1 MKGLKVDNLRVEIAA
16 GARTLVPVDGVSFT
30 VDADE
35 CVALLGESGCGK
47 SMTALAVMRLLPEG
61 GRVTAGDARL
71 ESVDLFGITEH
82 AMGEVRGGRLGMIFQ
97 EPQTSLNPV
106 MTVAEQIAEV
116 LAEHR
121 QLHGAA
127 ARAEAGRMIEAV
139 GLAPDKLDA
148 YPFQLSGGQRQRA
161 LIAMMLAGEPEV
173 LIADE
178 PTTALDVTVQAQIL
192 ALLKD
197 LQKQRGMGLLLITH
211 DLDVARDMADR
222 VAVMYAG
229 QIVEWAPRD
238 SLYGAPAHPYTRKLF
253 AVLPRPERRGERL
266 DSLPGR
272 VPGPD
277 AAFVGCRFAE
287 RCPAVFERCRGE
299 APAFHETG
307 PGHFARCHLA
317 ELAAGAPLAQG
328 GAGAISPTY
337 ATDAPSTSPQA
348 AFAKGGEAPR
358 ALSPQSSVL
367 SIRDLAVHFPIR
379 KGLFKRTV
387 GHVKAVDGVSLAVD
401 AGETVALVGESGCGK
416 TTLARA
422 VLRLIEP
429 TGGEVSLAGDD
440 LARLSGEALRRKR
453 AAMQIVFQDPF
464 SSLNPRM
471 KIGAILEEGM
481 AALLPAL
488 DASAR
493 RQRARELLDQV
504 GLPEDAAA
512 RYPHEFSG
520 GQRQRIAIARA
531 LAVNPKLLILDEPT
545 SALDVSVQAQILN
558 LLAELRQRHGLA
570 YLFITHNL
578 SVVSY
583 LADRVAVMYR
593 GRIVEHG
600 PAEIL
605 LNAPAHPYTRQLL
618 DSAPGRGLRVAVDH
632 DKGSEG
638 GATGC
643 PYASRCASA
652 DAACA
657 REPELAEFGNGH
669 RVACHHPIMRG

>member
-1 MKGLKVDNLRVEIAA
+1 L
-16 GARTLVPVDGVSFT
+16 
-30 VDADE
+30 
-35 CVALLGESGCGK
+35 
-47 SMTALAVMRLLPEG
+47 
-61 GRVTAGDARL
+61 
-71 ESVDLFGITEH
+71 
-82 AMGEVRGGRLGMIFQ
+82 
-97 EPQTSLNPV
+97 
-106 MTVAEQIAEV
+106 
-116 LAEHR
+116 
-121 QLHGAA
+121 
-127 ARAEAGRMIEAV
+127 
-139 GLAPDKLDA
+139 
-148 YPFQLSGGQRQRA
+148 
-161 LIAMMLAGEPEV
+161 

-238 SLYGAPAHPYTRKLF
+238 SLYGAPAHPYTQKLF
-253 AVLPRPERRGERL
+253 AVLPRPERRGRRL

-287 RCPAVFERCRGE
+287 RCPAVFERCRAE
-299 APAFHETG
+299 APALHETR

-317 ELAAGAPLAQG
+317 E
-328 GAGAISPTY
+328 
-337 ATDAPSTSPQA
+337 QA
-348 AFAKGGEAPR
+348 VVPPFAKGGEPTSAAADIPP
-358 ALSPQSSVL
+358 ALSPQSPVL
-367 SIRDLAVHFPIR
+367 DIRDLAVHFPIR
-379 KGLFKRTV
+379 KGLLKRAV
-387 GHVKAVDGVSLAVD
+387 GHVKAVDGVSLAL
-401 AGETVALVGESGCGK
+401 ASGETLALVGESGCGK

-429 TGGEVSLAGDD
+429 TGGRVELVGED
-440 LARLSGEALRRKR
+440 LAKLSGEALRRKR

-481 AALLPAL
+481 AALMPDL
-488 DASAR
+488 DPPAR
-493 RQRARELLDQV
+493 RRRARELLDQV
-504 GLPEDAAA
+504 GLPEDAAT

-520 GQRQRIAIARA
+520 GQRQRVAIARA

-558 LLAELRQRHGLA
+558 LLADLRREHALA

-593 GRIVEHG
+593 GRIVESG
-600 PAEIL
+600 AADVL
-605 LNAPAHPYTRQLL
+605 LTTPAHPYTRLLL
-618 DSAPGRGLRVAVDH
+618 DSAPGRGFATASHGASVDA
-632 DKGSEG
+632 
-638 GATGC
+638 GALASGC
-643 PYASRCASA
+643 AFAPRCPRA

-657 REPELAEFGNGH
+657 RTPDLTAWAGTHE
-669 RVACHHPIMRG
+669 VACHHPIIGRG

>member
-1 MKGLKVDNLRVEIAA
+1 MKGLKVDNLRVEIVA
-16 GARTLVPVDGVSFT
+16 GERVFVPVDGVGFT
-30 VDADE
+30 VGANE

-61 GRVTAGDARL
+61 GRVAAGDARL
-71 ESVDLFGITEH
+71 ESADLFGLAEH
-82 AMGEVRGGRLGMIFQ
+82 AMGQVRGGRLGMIFQ

-116 LAEHR
+116 LSAHR
-121 QLHGAA
+121 QLRGAS
-127 ARAEAGRMIEAV
+127 ARAEAGKLIEAV

-197 LQKQRGMGLLLITH
+197 LQRQRGMGLLLITH

-229 QIVEWAPRD
+229 QIVEWAPRA
-238 SLYGAPAHPYTRKLF
+238 SLYGAPAHPYTQKLF

-287 RCPAVFERCRGE
+287 RCPAVFERCRAE
-299 APAFHETG
+299 TPAFHETR
-307 PGHFARCHLA
+307 PGHFSRCHLA
-317 ELAAGAPLAQG
+317 EAVPTLEKG
-328 GAGAISPTY
+328 GAGGGAPTF
-337 ATDAPSTSPQA
+337 ATDAPSNSPQPP
-348 AFAKGGEAPR
+348 FAKGGESPR
-358 ALSPQSSVL
+358 AVNSQSSIL
-367 SIRDLAVHFPIR
+367 SVSDLAVHFPIR

-387 GHVKAVDGVSLAVD
+387 GHVKAVDGVSLELG
-401 AGETVALVGESGCGK
+401 AGETLALVGESGCGK

-429 TGGEVSLAGDD
+429 SAGTVSLAGED
-440 LARLSGEALRRKR
+440 LASLAGEALRRKR

-481 AALLPAL
+481 AALLPEL
-488 DASAR
+488 DAQER
-493 RQRARELLDQV
+493 GRRARELLDQV
-504 GLPEDAAA
+504 GLPADAAT

-520 GQRQRIAIARA
+520 GQRQRVAIARA

-558 LLAELRQRHGLA
+558 LLADLRVAHGLA

-578 SVVSY
+578 AVVSY

-593 GRIVEHG
+593 GRIVESG
-600 PAEIL
+600 PAQVIL
-605 LNAPAHPYTRQLL
+605 NTPGHPYTRLLL
-618 DSAPGRGLRVAVDH
+618 DSAPGRGLNASVAATA
-632 DKGSEG
+632 EA
-638 GATGC
+638 GATTGGC
-643 PYASRCASA
+643 AFAPRCARA

-657 REPELAEFGNGH
+657 RMPALEARASGQAL
-669 RVACHHPIMRG
+669 ACHHPIGLE